1 MVSLSTT
8 LLSAYIKFGC
18 ISIREVYWKMIE
30 ELGKKNGLIAQL
42 VWREFYY
49 YIVYYYPSVL
59 KGKKF
64 YRKI

>member
-30 ELGKKNGLIAQL
+30 ELGKKWINCSISLERIL
-42 VWREFYY
+42 LLYSILLSISFKR
-49 YIVYYYPSVL
+49 
-59 KGKKF
+59 KKF